1 MPAPAVYSRPEND
14 LIPFME
20 DEKSTYRPD
29 DGLGTE
35 IHLRWRSGQ
44 DEAKRHFLV
53 LQWQDV
59 DSKDEV
65 YQDGT
70 WSLMGVPEDG
80 LGTSELADLF
90 GERIDNKEGLP
101 GWWSKELKQ
110 SVRVAR
116 RRWLKKVILHLLI
129 GSSENGSLLLPAAWY
144 PCL

>member
-1 MPAPAVYSRPEND
+1 MSAPAVYSGPEKD

-20 DEKSTYRPD
+20 DEESTYRPN

-35 IHLRWRSGQ
+35 MHLRWRSGQ

-53 LQWQDV
+53 LQWQEVNSRDG
-59 DSKDEV
+59 V
-65 YQDGT
+65 YQDGA

-90 GERIDNKEGLP
+90 GEQIDNKKGLP

-116 RRWLKKVILHLLI
+116 RRWVKKVILDLLI
-129 GSSENGSLLLPAAWY
+129 ELLENRSLLLPAA
-144 PCL
+144 